1 MAGFGVKKS
10 CVHQNP
16 LIFFPVTGSRYVLF
30 QSSVFAVQPEFWAA
44 ISWLPA
50 SNPFDSG
57 RHLIDPGLRQ
67 QASAISSFVPT
78 TRRCANGFA
87 LCHWTKPSVKFLK
100 TRDYRH
106 EADHR
111 ELAGVDVNGRS
122 EAAQVATVAS
132 AG

>member
-1 MAGFGVKKS
+1 VLKNRVYIKTRS
-10 CVHQNP
+10 
-16 LIFFPVTGSRYVLF
+16 FFPVTGSRYVLF

-44 ISWLPA
+44 TFGLPA
-50 SNPFDSG
+50 SNPFNSG

-67 QASAISSFVPT
+67 QASAISPFVPT

-87 LCHWTKPSVKFLK
+87 LCHRTKPSVKFLK
-100 TRDYRH
+100 RADYRD

-111 ELAGVDVNGRS
+111 ELAGVDVTGRS